1 MAARRES
8 QLGNKPDSSD
18 IVRSALPW
26 GKTLQARRLAAEL
39 TTKELAKRAGCDP
52 AFVVWLEMLP
62 VRPAS
67 GLADRVEALLD
78 LHLDPPSETPPE
90 PGPEGLISRRAFT
103 GSLSAMIYY
112 AASRGDIA
120 GAAMRP
126 RLGREMIDDLDAA
139 RLALVARERA
149 FGPAEL
155 IASAA
160 GYLSL
165 IRRLLREGAPGS
177 MSRDLLRSGAQWAD
191 FAGWLH
197 QSAGAPAV
205 AASYEDLAVT
215 WARVGGNARLEA
227 YFLGR
232 RSQIAVDADDR
243 PFALSLARTTIE
255 DGLPPTMKA
264 FLLQQRA
271 HAYSGMGVRKI
282 GLRLLD
288 EADELVDGPHAHDH
302 SGERNLIRADYVTHA
317 YLALQ
322 RGKVLTDTG
331 RPRAA
336 IEVLEAGMRK
346 WPRDFYHEGSLVS
359 ARLAVAHA
367 AVGDM
372 EESARAALRT
382 VRIAKETGA
391 GRAMGELAPIIP
403 ALRDHRRKSR
413 SIDEFFRNLNNVP
426 PTI

>member
-1 MAARRES
+1 
-8 QLGNKPDSSD
+8 
-18 IVRSALPW
+18 
-26 GKTLQARRLAAEL
+26 
-39 TTKELAKRAGCDP
+39 
-52 AFVVWLEMLP
+52 
-62 VRPAS
+62 
-67 GLADRVEALLD
+67 
-78 LHLDPPSETPPE
+78 
-90 PGPEGLISRRAFT
+90 
-103 GSLSAMIYY
+103 
-112 AASRGDIA
+112 
-120 GAAMRP
+120 
-126 RLGREMIDDLDAA
+126 MIDDLDAA

-155 IASAA
+155 LASAA

-165 IRRLLREGAPGS
+165 IRRLLRERAHGALG
-177 MSRDLLRSGAQWAD
+177 RDLLMTGARWAD

-197 QSAGAPAV
+197 QSAGAPI
-205 AASYEDLAVT
+205 AAAPYQDLAVT

-232 RSQIAVDADDR
+232 RAQIAVDADDR
-243 PFALSLARTTIE
+243 PFALSLARTTSQ
-255 DGLPPTMKA
+255 DGLPPTMRA
-264 FLLQQRA
+264 FLSQQQA

-288 EADELVDGPHAHDH
+288 EADELVDGAHAHDD

-336 IEVLEAGMRK
+336 IEALEAGMRK
-346 WPRDFYHEGSLVS
+346 WPRDFYQEGSLVS
-359 ARLAVAHA
+359 ARLAVAHG

-372 EESARAALRT
+372 EESARAALRAL
-382 VRIAKETGA
+382 RIARETGA
-391 GRAMGELAPIIP
+391 GRAMGEIAPIIP
-403 ALRDHRRKSR
+403 LLRAHRRKSR
-413 SIDEFFRNLNNVP
+413 TVDEFFRNLDNHP